1 MNASIK
7 HINKLTM
14 LTITCLLLAS
24 IMMPGITQP
33 AYAQQPPSLPQLF
46 WGSITID
53 GSNAPVGTQVTAK
66 INDVQQGSYTVSTAG
81 SYGNML
87 VQNGNEGDT
96 VQFYINGSAVQTAI
110 FHPGQRSRV
119 DLSLAG
125 GTAPSAPTL
134 SSPANSA
141 TGVAATP
148 NLQWSAASGA
158 TSYEAQVST
167 ANNFSTTIFNQSG
180 ITATQATV
188 SPALNAS
195 TTYYWRVNASNS
207 SGTSDWSTAWSFTTT
222 SGETPPPTQP
232 PPPPPPGSMTIN
244 TSVLGGGGS
253 FTLSSTG
260 LLGTATTLGSPDGK
274 VQLSLNANTTVT
286 IQGQSL
292 TVTATSTPPAPPSN
306 VKLINAYDFGPNNTT
321 FNPAITMTL
330 KYDTA
335 SLPQGVTE
343 SNLYIAFWN
352 GAAWTE
358 SPSTANTQ
366 NKIVSTQVS
375 HFTIFALLGKTSQAP
390 PPPSAPSFTVS
401 KLKISPT
408 AVKPGEQVTITATVT
423 NIGGTKGDYKVVLQV
438 NGINEAEKQVTL
450 GAKET
455 QQVNFTVSKE
465 DADTYSVAIEDQSGS
480 FAVSETAAPKGGFP
494 LGTTG
499 IIALALGGVLV
510 IVLAIVL
517 TRKRP
522 SR

>member
-1 MNASIK
+1 MSINA
-7 HINKLTM
+7 
-14 LTITCLLLAS
+14 
-24 IMMPGITQP
+24 
-33 AYAQQPPSLPQLF
+33 
-46 WGSITID
+46 
-53 GSNAPVGTQVTAK
+53 
-66 INDVQQGSYTVSTAG
+66 
-81 SYGNML
+81 
-87 VQNGNEGDT
+87 
-96 VQFYINGSAVQTAI
+96 
-110 FHPGQRSRV
+110 
-119 DLSLAG
+119 
-125 GTAPSAPTL
+125 
-134 SSPANSA
+134 
-141 TGVAATP
+141 
-148 NLQWSAASGA
+148 
-158 TSYEAQVST
+158 
-167 ANNFSTTIFNQSG
+167 
-180 ITATQATV
+180 
-188 SPALNAS
+188 
-195 TTYYWRVNASNS
+195 
-207 SGTSDWSTAWSFTTT
+207 
-222 SGETPPPTQP
+222 
-232 PPPPPPGSMTIN
+232 
-244 TSVLGGGGS
+244 SVLGGTGS

-321 FNPAITMTL
+321 FNPTITMTL

-401 KLKISPT
+401 KLNISPT
-408 AVKPGEQVTITATVT
+408 SVKPGEQVTITATVT

-455 QQVNFTVSKE
+455 QQVSFTVSKE
-465 DADTYSVAIEDQSGS
+465 DADTYSVAIDDQSGS
-480 FAVSETAAPKGGFP
+480 FEVSETAAPKGGFP
-494 LGTTG
+494 LGSTG